1 MLSEEQKRSE
11 KPFIRQLA
19 QHMMLS
25 YEQGIKI
32 QVSEFFKVLIDNE
45 QTEKKVEFH
54 DLFYQKVLMLFTD
67 FLNLDNDIVPGENDF
82 GLNYAQVNQYNQA
95 LEYSR
100 SLILQIIIKCA

>member
-1 MLSEEQKRSE
+1 M
-11 KPFIRQLA
+11 IY
-19 QHMMLS
+19 S

-54 DLFYQKVLMLFTD
+54 DLFYQKVLMIFTE
-67 FLNLDNDIVPGENDF
+67 FLTLENDLVYGESEG
-82 GLNYAQVNQYNQA
+82 GLSYAQVLEFNKA